1 MKLMYACVAV
11 LGACLS
17 GCTGV
22 DDGAAV
28 ADEGHVASAL
38 ARPPLNLICSSICN
52 NSHNVRSCLDQ
63 RTSGTVNVSVF
74 PLLAEIDPHAAIPL
88 VPIGGPPTTFLPST
102 ILGTTTGWSSTS
114 CPHCQWHLVSITND
128 RNGGVV
134 TSGVTQSPSDVNL
147 QRAVNG
153 QTDMS
158 FHVNIEISDPTDAS
172 VGVCDLSVGIELV
185 TGIIQ

>member
-1 MKLMYACVAV
+1 MKNMYVCVAA
-11 LGACLS
+11 LGLYLF

-22 DDGAAV
+22 GDGAGAV
-28 ADEGHVASAL
+28 DESNAASAVS
-38 ARPPLNLICSSICN
+38 RPLLSSICGSICN
-52 NSHNVRSCLDQ
+52 NSHDIRSCLDQ
-63 RTSGTVNVSVF
+63 RTSGIVNVSVF
-74 PLLAEIDPHAAIPL
+74 PLIQGA
-88 VPIGGPPTTFLPST
+88 TFLPAS

-114 CPHCQWHLVSITND
+114 CPNCQWHLVSITND

-134 TSGVTQSPSDVNL
+134 TSGITQTADDVNL
-147 QRAVNG
+147 QRTVNG
-153 QTDMS
+153 QSDMS